1 MPLIRKTAP
10 VPAPSE
16 KPDWRAAVT
25 RLETGSADERFAA
38 ARELGAEPQAVPA
51 LEEALAAAEDAR
63 LREAIF
69 TSLARLDSQASFAAV
84 LRQLRSDDAGLRS
97 LALDAMRLMK
107 VQKELHLGALLRDGD
122 PDIRVLAC
130 DLALGMPSAAALL
143 AELLAREALVNVCA
157 AAIEALA
164 EIGGPA
170 ELPALDL
177 CAARFPEAF
186 FLSFSARTAAER
198 IRARAGS

>member
-10 VPAPSE
+10 VPVPSE
-16 KPDWRAAVT
+16 KQDWRAEVA
-25 RLETGSADERFAA
+25 RLETGSVDERWAA
-38 ARELGAEPQAVPA
+38 ARALGAEPQAVPA
-51 LEEALAAAEDAR
+51 LEEALAAPEDAR

-69 TSLARLDSQASFAAV
+69 TSLARLDSEASFAAV
-84 LRQLRSDDAGLRS
+84 LRQLRSDDAQLRS
-97 LALDAMRLMK
+97 LALDAMRLMP
-107 VQKELHLGALLRDGD
+107 VQKELHLGALLRDDD

-143 AELLAREALVNVCA
+143 AALLAREALVNVCA
-157 AAIEALA
+157 AAIEVLA
-164 EIGGPA
+164 EIGGAA
-170 ELPALDL
+170 ELPALDF
-177 CAARFPEAF
+177 CAARFPDAF